1 MKEVAIKAESI
12 SKCYRIG
19 LKEELH
25 DNIASAIYD
34 FIKSPWTNY
43 RKYRALYRFED
54 ISLDSNSESDINAAD
69 IIWALKNISFNV
81 RRGEALGII
90 GRNGAGKSTLLKILS
105 RITAPTKGRAEIY
118 GRISSLLEVGTGFHP
133 ELTGR
138 DNVYLNGTVLGMT
151 KQEVDRKFDEIVDF
165 SGVERFIDTPVKRY
179 SSGMKVR
186 LAFAVAAHL
195 EPEIFMVDEVLAVG
209 DAEFQRKCLG
219 KMGKVSDEGR
229 TVLFVSHNMGAI
241 TELCERTLWLEN
253 AEVRLDGVSS
263 EVVAAYLSSKEN
275 NFCRWTNLDTS
286 PEDATAQIK
295 TVRLLSENNEETSIA
310 NYDADYKVEIG
321 YELIEPLRNVSVLC
335 RLTNPQGYTIWTS
348 WDTDST
354 DWNGRLRESGRY
366 LSICNVP
373 AKLLKPGFYY
383 LSVGLKVDRNTVV
396 FHEYVLSLE
405 ISQVGYRLNPDRH
418 GIITPLLDWDIK
430 RIDESY

>member
-1 MKEVAIKAESI
+1 MKEVAIKVENI

-19 LKEELH
+19 LKEKLH
-25 DNIASAIYD
+25 DNIASAIYN

-54 ISLDSNSESDINAAD
+54 IDLESNSESDIDNAD
-69 IIWALKNISFNV
+69 IIWAVKNICFNV
-81 RRGEALGII
+81 KRGEVLGII
-90 GRNGAGKSTLLKILS
+90 GKNGAGKSTLLKILS

-151 KQEVDRKFDEIVDF
+151 KQEVDRKYDEIVDF

-186 LAFAVAAHL
+186 LAFSVAAHL

-219 KMGKVSDEGR
+219 KMGKVSEEGR

-241 TELCERTLWLEN
+241 TELCERVLWLEN
-253 AEVRLDGVSS
+253 GQVKLDGLSS

-275 NFCRWTNLDTS
+275 NFCRWTNLDTP
-286 PEDATAQIK
+286 PEDAAAQIK
-295 TVRLLSENNEETSIA
+295 TVRLLSANNEETSIV
-310 NYDADYKVEIG
+310 NYDADYKVEID
-321 YELIEPLRNVSVLC
+321 YELIKPLRNLSVLC
-335 RLTNPQGYTIWTS
+335 RLTDPQGYTIWTS

-354 DWNGRLRESGRY
+354 DWNGRLREPGKY

-373 AKLLKPGFYY
+373 AKWLKPGLYH
-383 LSVGLKVDRNTVV
+383 LSVGLKVDRDTLA

-405 ISQVGYRLNPDRH
+405 ISQVGYRLNPDRY
-418 GIITPLLDWDIK
+418 GVVTPLLDWDVKPIN
-430 RIDESY
+430 ESH